1 MIYLTTFSASL
12 NTSPL
17 VFIALHATAMRYTTS
32 MANLKHDYSHELAS
46 LMLQVLKDDKYAYN
60 VAFHYSLYLHG
71 YSWDVVAERM
81 AKIIR

>member
-17 VFIALHATAMRYTTS
+17 AFIALHATAMRYTTS

-46 LMLQVLKDDKYAYN
+46 LTLKVLHDDKYAKN
-60 VAFHYSLYLHG
+60 VAAHHDQYLRD
-71 YSWDVVAERM
+71 YSWDAVAEMM
-81 AKIIR
+81 AKVMG